1 MRIIGTA
8 NSIVSKKNRIPHV
21 DTFIYGGRGDWGRG
35 KGSGRQG
42 VATNTRKLHNIAKSV
57 TTFGFMGFEGPIA
70 LGLPV
75 SF

>member
-1 MRIIGTA
+1 MEVEAIR
-8 NSIVSKKNRIPHV
+8 V
-21 DTFIYGGRGDWGRG
+21 DDHKGRG
-35 KGSGRQG
+35 SSRQG
-42 VATNTRKLHNIAKSV
+42 VATNTRKLHNIVKRI